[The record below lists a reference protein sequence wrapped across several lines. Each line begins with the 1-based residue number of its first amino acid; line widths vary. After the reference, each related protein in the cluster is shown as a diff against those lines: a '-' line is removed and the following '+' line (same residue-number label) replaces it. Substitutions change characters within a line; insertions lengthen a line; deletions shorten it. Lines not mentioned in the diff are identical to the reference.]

1 MNALF
6 ELIKAMNTYE
16 CRHFKLIANR
26 TNQASD
32 RKDIIL
38 FDYFRKQNDKCDE
51 KKIAKKL
58 YGDNI
63 NAFYRLKN
71 RLLTNLKNS
80 ITLNHM
86 SQDDELIIYRQL
98 FIAKLMNS
106 RGCTDLSIDLLIE
119 SEKKAIEKNYPDLLK
134 LIYNEMI
141 KLSYRNRDIDVESLL
156 KKRKKN
162 RAETNRIQEIDDV
175 LAALYRLKKS
185 QNYNSKNDE
194 TLLILEQTI
203 KEFVQD
209 EQLMQNVKMKI
220 KVYQSISSVL
230 LQKHDFLTLEKYL
243 EKTFVDFKESNVFDK
258 KNHNIKL
265 QMLTYQINCLCKN
278 NKHKA
283 SLEKAKQ
290 LKLEMEKFDRLH
302 YDKYLFYYYNGLAIN
317 YNKLDKEKAIETL
330 LKAKKEQVIVDSDY
344 NYFFVCS
351 NLALQYFDTK
361 KFKLA
366 IKILSR
372 IILHQSFL
380 KFEDSLQIKI
390 ISAEFI
396 IRYEIGDFDYLEKRI
411 KQTRKQYKE
420 VLSTN
425 NFKREYLL
433 FEIIQKLIY
442 TQSIKADKVLMK
454 KITTLL
460 SKATVEQAE
469 DEDIINYNRW
479 LNNKLR

>member
-26 TNQASD
+26 TNQTPE

-38 FDYFRKQNDKCDE
+38 FDYYRKHNNKCDE

-71 RLLTNLKNS
+71 RLLSNLKNS
-80 ITLNHM
+80 LTLNHM

-106 RGCTDLSIDLLIE
+106 RGCTDLSIDFLIE
-119 SEKKAIEKNYPDLLK
+119 SEKKAIEKKYPDLLK

-141 KLSYRNRDIDVESLL
+141 KLSYRNRDVDVESLL
-156 KKRKKN
+156 KKRKNN
-162 RAETNRIQEIDDV
+162 RAETNRIQEVDDV
-175 LAALYRLKKS
+175 LAALNYRLKKS

-209 EQLMQNVKMKI
+209 EELMQNVKMKI
-220 KVYQSISSVL
+220 KVYQSISSIL
-230 LQKHDFLTLEKYL
+230 LQKHDFLNLEKYL
-243 EKTFVDFKESNVFDK
+243 KKTFIDFRESNVFDK

-265 QMLTYQINCLCKN
+265 QMLTYQVNCLCKN
-278 NKHKA
+278 NKYKA

-290 LKLEMEKFDRLH
+290 LKLEMEKFDNLH

-366 IKILSR
+366 IKTLSR

-396 IRYEIGDFDYLEKRI
+396 IRYEIGDFYYLEKRI
-411 KQTRKQYKE
+411 QQTRKQYKE
-420 VLSTN
+420 I
-425 NFKREYLL
+425 LL
-433 FEIIQKLIY
+433 
-442 TQSIKADKVLMK
+442 
-454 KITTLL
+454 
-460 SKATVEQAE
+460 
-469 DEDIINYNRW
+469 
-479 LNNKLR
+479 